1 MAPSG
6 PPRVRSS
13 PRLDDERFSMSQTP
27 EPRSEPIRV
36 LRVIARLNVGGP
48 ALHVS
53 LLNSGMHPDRFR
65 SWLVTG
71 TENPG
76 EGSLRSYAEARG
88 VEPIVIPEMLGQ
100 ATLAPRDAIALA
112 KMVRLVRSVRPH
124 VVHTHTAKAHG

>member
-1 MAPSG
+1 
-6 PPRVRSS
+6 
-13 PRLDDERFSMSQTP
+13 MSQTSVP
-27 EPRSEPIRV
+27 PSEPVRV

-53 LLNSGMHPDRFR
+53 LLNSGMHAERFR

-88 VEPIVIPEMLGQ
+88 IEPIVIPEMLGQ

-112 KMVRLVRSVRPH
+112 KMIRLVRLVRPH
-124 VVHTHTAKAHG
+124 VVHTHTAKAGFLGRVAARAAGVPVVRHT